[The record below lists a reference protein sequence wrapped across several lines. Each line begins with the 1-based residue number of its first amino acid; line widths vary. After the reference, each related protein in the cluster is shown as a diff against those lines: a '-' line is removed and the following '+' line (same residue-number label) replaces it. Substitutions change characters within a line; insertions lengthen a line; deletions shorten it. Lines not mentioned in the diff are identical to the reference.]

1 MIWREKHT
9 LLDNGAASRNLGIL
23 PRYASIYSST
33 LLGSSLSVLSFCG
46 LGSCLSLRSFLRVGL
61 TNSRNPILKDLTA

>member
-1 MIWREKHT
+1 MRIVVCLET
-9 LLDNGAASRNLGIL
+9 EEPLIL
-23 PRYASIYSST
+23 PRYASIYGAT